1 MWEPAVSRGSDG
13 EDQDSADEDGPDE
26 DETARPSSDGLRRAS
41 VRLFA
46 RLPRPARLLWMFLIV
61 LGAYALVTTLQGVGL
76 VPLLA
81 LPALA
86 VETDILFQMFRYHR
100 VRAPDAALATG
111 LLLALLLPP
120 SVPLIQAVGV
130 ASAAIALR
138 HVLRVQERPLF
149 NPAAAG
155 VLMGALFFGLAPSW
169 WGSVGSWL
177 VVVLGIVL
185 TLRTPGSWRIPLAF
199 IASYGILSIL
209 GTLLLGAVTT
219 PMVLLLGAFDPAI
232 LFFGFFMV
240 PEPRSSV
247 TRAGDRWTY
256 GLVVGV
262 ATAILPVF
270 LPSLAPLVALLM
282 GNGVAVVLRRRQT
295 VEAPVE
301 TRARRTGRG
310 GKRHRRQKEIKEQRA
325 RGLRAEWK
333 VEHRV
338 VAGVLVV
345 VLLGSLAAAL
355 NPPRVTPYFSAVR
368 PTAPTPAG
376 TVTAT
381 SNCTVDNPTISS
393 SLATYLHQA
402 LGPSVLLSADTGTG
416 TVVFYDPVNKV
427 TITETNIYEDYGFA
441 EFNGDDYA
449 VSGCSA

>member
-13 EDQDSADEDGPDE
+13 QPSDSVDEVEPDE
-26 DETARPSSDGLRRAS
+26 DEASSPSADELRRAS

-46 RLPRPARLLWMFLIV
+46 RLPRPARLLWMFLVV
-61 LGAYALVTTLQGVGL
+61 LGAYAILFTLQGVGI

-100 VRAPDAALATG
+100 IRAPDAALATG

-138 HVLRVQERPLF
+138 HVLRVEERPVF

-177 VVVLGIVL
+177 VVVLGIIL
-185 TLRTPGSWRIPLAF
+185 TLRTPGSWRVPLAF
-199 IASYGILSIL
+199 IASYGLLSIL
-209 GTLLLGAVTT
+209 GTLLLGAVTS

-247 TRAGDRWTY
+247 TRPGDRWTF
-256 GLVVGV
+256 GLSVGV

-270 LPSLAPLVALLM
+270 LPSLAPLVALLF
-282 GNGVAVVLRRRQT
+282 GNGLAVLLRRRHA

-301 TRARRTGRG
+301 TKSRRPTRG
-310 GKRHRRQKEIKEQRA
+310 GKRHRRQKAIKEERV
-325 RGLRAEWK
+325 RGVRAEWR

-345 VLLGSLAAAL
+345 VLLGGMATAL

-368 PTAPTPAG
+368 PIAATPAG

-402 LGPSVLLSADTGTG
+402 LGPSVLLSVDTGTG
-416 TVVFYDPVNKV
+416 TVVFFDPVNKV
-427 TITETNIYEDYGFA
+427 TVTETNIYEDYGFA

-449 VSGCSA
+449 VSGCAA